1 MGSKKEMVP
10 RTGAKLSHFH
20 LLEVSAYL
28 APTEIHEAE
37 LRILKDIPKNG
48 AQDWT

>member
-1 MGSKKEMVP
+1 MVP
-10 RTGAKLSHFH
+10 RTGGEKRYFH

-28 APTEIHEAE
+28 APTEIHEEE
-37 LRILKDIPKNG
+37 LRILKSHLENG